1 MNYNLKPL
9 NNFMNKEHPTLN
21 KNKLKRLIRLKFLQ
35 TQLDYHLLAFNLFMK
50 QQTTLYKNKTKYQ
63 SADIR
68 NIVKYKTPLLKK
80 VYNNIITNVLFQQN
94 GANAKL
100 IHFDNL
106 FSIATSINKFDLM
119 MYPGIKPTFTG
130 FDEFILNIGKI
141 KQKIEKLN

>member
-1 MNYNLKPL
+1 
-9 NNFMNKEHPTLN
+9 
-21 KNKLKRLIRLKFLQ
+21 
-35 TQLDYHLLAFNLFMK
+35 MK